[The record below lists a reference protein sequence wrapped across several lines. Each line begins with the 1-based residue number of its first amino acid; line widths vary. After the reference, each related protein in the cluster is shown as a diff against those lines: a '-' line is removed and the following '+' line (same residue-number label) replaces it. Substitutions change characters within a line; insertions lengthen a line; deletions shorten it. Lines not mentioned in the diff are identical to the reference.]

1 MNSERDFDDRA
12 RSATD
17 RQPDTGVRAEDPPG
31 LDSELLADHLRQE
44 LPGGITGELSGRLL
58 TGGRSNL
65 TYEVRDEAGRRWAVR
80 RPPLGHVLPT
90 AHDMARE
97 FRVINALRT
106 TPVPVPEAMLLCRD
120 VSVLGAPF
128 FVMEFVDGH
137 SALDVEGLRELGSR
151 RTGRIG
157 SALVTQLVTLH
168 SVDPEQVGLGDFGR
182 PEGFLARQ
190 LRRWRTQLDGSRS
203 RPTDLLDALHTRLGD
218 ALPVSPAP
226 TIVHGDYRVD
236 NTIFGDDDR
245 MRAILDWEMATL
257 GDPLADLGMLLVYG
271 RRAPLAGHAP
281 VNAET
286 TPGYPTEDALIEA
299 YATTSGRDVD
309 GLAWYVG
316 FGFFKL
322 AVIMEGIH
330 YRHRLGQTAGVG
342 FGGIGELVE
351 PLARSGHDALRAG
364 LR

>member
-1 MNSERDFDDRA
+1 M
-12 RSATD
+12 
-17 RQPDTGVRAEDPPG
+17 
-31 LDSELLADHLRQE
+31 
-44 LPGGITGELSGRLL
+44 
-58 TGGRSNL
+58 
-65 TYEVRDEAGRRWAVR
+65 
-80 RPPLGHVLPT
+80 
-90 AHDMARE
+90 
-97 FRVINALRT
+97 
-106 TPVPVPEAMLLCRD
+106 
-120 VSVLGAPF
+120 
-128 FVMEFVDGH
+128 
-137 SALDVEGLRELGSR
+137 
-151 RTGRIG
+151 
-157 SALVTQLVTLH
+157 
-168 SVDPEQVGLGDFGR
+168 
-182 PEGFLARQ
+182 
-190 LRRWRTQLDGSRS
+190 
-203 RPTDLLDALHTRLGD
+203 GD